1 MKTTVFSY
9 LPGRKDN
16 EYLHVAR
23 AMNGYPPCLFVSDRS
38 TECAVCFGIIKQ
50 AIACGQCGK
59 SVCKGCMRDKCP
71 LCNYEGSTIDNRTLQ
86 EQIFSRTVYCITRL
100 QGEDL
105 IITDQECCQW
115 TGPLSDLD
123 NHLCTDCQFAL
134 VNCLHKN
141 ILRCECEPMP
151 RRELA
156 SYHLQQA
163 SHHNQLIRELK
174 NQLEEAPSRKRARDE
189 AAAGAAPAPAPIQAA
204 QVQPIAAAQPA
215 GQLAANEPEAE
226 VKHGAAA
233 DYQEAAEDQEAA
245 DEEEAAD
252 EAEVE
257 MPPPAPTVA
266 ADNDGDVASVCA
278 KLHTLL
284 SDADVSF
291 AELEVQNAAL
301 TRLVSLLPVEADA
314 SAEAAEGRRLVRDTI
329 GERIANLAQTVA
341 QTSKARPTRGQPLR
355 QDRAKLCQRI
365 ITRVYRL
372 SQATIEL

>member
-1 MKTTVFSY
+1 
-9 LPGRKDN
+9 
-16 EYLHVAR
+16 
-23 AMNGYPPCLFVSDRS
+23 MNGYPPCLFVSDRS
-38 TECAVCFGIIKQ
+38 TECAVCFGITKQ
-50 AIACGQCGK
+50 AIACGRCGK
-59 SVCKGCMRDKCP
+59 SVCKGCRRDKCP

-134 VNCLHKN
+134 
-141 ILRCECEPMP
+141 PMP

-156 SYHLQQA
+156 GYHLQQA

-174 NQLEEAPSRKRARDE
+174 NQLEEAPSGKRARDE

-204 QVQPIAAAQPA
+204 QVQPMAAAQPA
-215 GQLAANEPEAE
+215 GQLAANKPEAE
-226 VKHGAAA
+226 VEHEAAA

-257 MPPPAPTVA
+257 MPPPAPTFA

-278 KLHTLL
+278 ELHTLL

-291 AELEVQNAAL
+291 AELKGQNAAL

-341 QTSKARPTRGQPLR
+341 ATSKARPTSGQPLR